1 MTSYSPS
8 AGAITTTPVDR
19 TRLILAL
26 CAAFGLA
33 LLWAWLA
40 RLGALEWSRLAACLA
55 CLAIVAAPTFARAE
69 PEKSLGIAA
78 MAGAVVALVALLVS
92 LTELAPV
99 SIVGVIAMAI
109 GAGAS
114 VALAGVLAAR
124 PVIVVE
130 ATRSS
135 QRSDQRSEKMDQTLP
150 GDMAEGGFAP
160 GAKLGRYT
168 LEARIAVGGMG
179 EVWRASHETLI
190 RPAVLKIIKKP
201 ADRAISPELVERF
214 RREAMVTANLTS
226 PHTVQLYDFGV
237 DAQGVLYIAMELLEA
252 MSLALMV
259 NRFGPLDEARLAFLL
274 RQACHSLVEA
284 HDNGVVHRD
293 LKPDNLLI
301 TRAGRDL
308 DFLKVID
315 FGLAKFQATTSK
327 RRPTGRS
334 ERPDNLTAHGARPG
348 TPGYMAPEQIG
359 GSGID
364 QRADIYALACVA
376 YFALTGVP
384 VFEGTEESQLMFAHM
399 QIEPDPPSA
408 RLGRPVHAGL
418 EAVVMRC
425 LAKNPLARPASMKE
439 LDTQLAGLT
448 FETPWTQERAE
459 GWWTDDRAAMRTRA
473 RESV

>member
-1 MTSYSPS
+1 MTP
-8 AGAITTTPVDR
+8 PVDR

-26 CAAFGLA
+26 SVAFGSA

-40 RLGALEWSRLAACLA
+40 RMGALEWSRLAATTA
-55 CLAIVAAPTFARAE
+55 CLAIVGAPTFARAE
-69 PEKSLGIAA
+69 PEQSLGIAG
-78 MAGAVVALVALLVS
+78 MAGGVVALVALLVS
-92 LTELAPV
+92 LTGLAPI
-99 SIVGVIAMAI
+99 SGGGVLSMSI
-109 GAGAS
+109 GAGLS
-114 VALAGVLAAR
+114 VALAAVLAAR
-124 PVIVVE
+124 PVVVVE
-130 ATRSS
+130 ATRSA
-135 QRSDQRSEKMDQTLP
+135 QRHEHMDQTMP
-150 GDMAEGGFAP
+150 GDMVEGGFAP

-179 EVWRASHETLI
+179 EVWRARHETLI

-201 ADRAISPELVERF
+201 ADREISTELVERF

-237 DAQGVLYIAMELLEA
+237 DANGVLYIAMELLEA
-252 MSLALMV
+252 MSLGLMV
-259 NRFGPLDEARLAFLL
+259 NRFGPMDEARLAFLL

-284 HDNGVVHRD
+284 HDNDVVHRD
-293 LKPDNLLI
+293 LKPDNLLV

-315 FGLAKFQATTSK
+315 FGLAKFQTTTK

-334 ERPDNLTAHGARPG
+334 SRPANLTAIGARPG

-364 QRADIYALACVA
+364 QRSDIYALACVA
-376 YFALTGVP
+376 YFALTGQP

-399 QIEPDPPSA
+399 QVEPDPPSV

-425 LAKNPLARPASMKE
+425 LAKNPLARPESMMA

-448 FETPWTQERAE
+448 FETPWTQERAKE
-459 GWWTDDRAAMRTRA
+459 WWTDERANLRTRA
-473 RESV
+473 RESI

>member
-160 GAKLGRYT
+160 GA
-168 LEARIAVGGMG
+168 
-179 EVWRASHETLI
+179 
-190 RPAVLKIIKKP
+190 
-201 ADRAISPELVERF
+201 
-214 RREAMVTANLTS
+214 TS
-226 PHTVQLYDFGV
+226 
-237 DAQGVLYIAMELLEA
+237 IW
-252 MSLALMV
+252 
-259 NRFGPLDEARLAFLL
+259 
-274 RQACHSLVEA
+274 CC
-284 HDNGVVHRD
+284 
-293 LKPDNLLI
+293 
-301 TRAGRDL
+301 
-308 DFLKVID
+308 
-315 FGLAKFQATTSK
+315 
-327 RRPTGRS
+327 PT
-334 ERPDNLTAHGARPG
+334 
-348 TPGYMAPEQIG
+348 
-359 GSGID
+359 
-364 QRADIYALACVA
+364 C
-376 YFALTGVP
+376 
-384 VFEGTEESQLMFAHM
+384 
-399 QIEPDPPSA
+399 
-408 RLGRPVHAGL
+408 
-418 EAVVMRC
+418 
-425 LAKNPLARPASMKE
+425 
-439 LDTQLAGLT
+439 
-448 FETPWTQERAE
+448 
-459 GWWTDDRAAMRTRA
+459 
-473 RESV
+473 